1 VRPGGDPDVSTQRQA
16 FSVKPDKCLPF
27 YHPTRVVFVD
37 DDPAFLNLL
46 PLRLGDLVPFLRF
59 DSPRELLSEFA
70 AGRLHG
76 RLDLNWWDLYPGE
89 GGEDLAEQLVGF
101 DKSMIALRVFN
112 RARFG
117 LVTVLVADYQMPE
130 MTGLDLFRAL
140 AHLPCKRILL
150 TGQADEA
157 LAVQAF
163 NEGLIDLYLP
173 KLHPRLD
180 LELNQAIQ
188 RFQFAYLEQATHL
201 ITQVLQAVDP
211 VVWGDPAFAHFFYQV
226 CEERGV
232 VEYYAVSEPKG
243 YWLLKA
249 DGRAEVML
257 LFAAWELDAQ
267 ATAAAASRAPDGVVR
282 RLRRRRSALYFAQDD
297 GDQVLSEPQWWEA
310 CIPVHP
316 FPGRGDRFY
325 ALIRN
330 PELLLLASDRVMGLR
345 HYLDYPG

>member
-1 VRPGGDPDVSTQRQA
+1 MNPN
-16 FSVKPDKCLPF
+16 KCLPF

-37 DDPAFLNLL
+37 DDLAFLNLL
-46 PLRLGDLVPFLRF
+46 PLRLGSLLPYLRF

-76 RLDLNWWDLYPGE
+76 RLDLNWWDAYPGE
-89 GGEDLAEQLVGF
+89 EGGDLAEQLVGF
-101 DKSMIALRVFN
+101 DQSMIALRVFN

-130 MTGLDLFRAL
+130 MTGLDLFREL

-163 NEGLIDLYLP
+163 NEGIIDLYLP

-180 LELNQAIQ
+180 LELNRAIE
-188 RFQFAYLEQATHL
+188 RFQFAYLEQATEL
-201 ITQVLQAVDP
+201 ITQVLRAADP
-211 VVWGDPAFAHFFYQV
+211 AVWGNPAFARFFHQV
-226 CEERGV
+226 CAERGV
-232 VEYYAVSEPKG
+232 VEYYAVPEPKG

-249 DGRAEVML
+249 DGRAEAML
-257 LFAAWELDAQ
+257 LFAEWELAAQ
-267 ATAAAASRAPDGVVR
+267 ATAAAAARAPQGVVR
-282 RLRRRRSALYFAQDD
+282 RLRGRRSALCFPGADAER
-297 GDQVLSEPQWWEA
+297 VLSESDWWEA
-310 CIPVHP
+310 CVPVFP
-316 FPGRGDRFY
+316 LPGRTDRFY

-330 PELLLLASDRVMGLR
+330 PQPLVPVPDRVMGLC